1 MRLIKLFCSDL
12 DGTLLGS
19 RESLQRF
26 GETWSKLRERPVLC
40 YNSGRL
46 VDNMLRAIQDE
57 LLPQP
62 DFLIGGVG
70 TQIYDCKK
78 NRMIAEFEEQLQ
90 AGWNLARIEEIL
102 KSFPGVIR
110 QPSEF
115 LLPHKSSWF
124 LDNAVV
130 ADVIRRR
137 LDQAGLAATV
147 VHSHGNDLD
156 VLPAGGGKGQA
167 LKWLC
172 DWIGVSLKQ
181 VVVAGDSANDSNMF
195 LLPEVGRIIVG
206 NALPELRES
215 VGHLE
220 TFNATRGFADGVLEG
235 LEHFKVVPK
244 AGFVNA
250 QIHSKY

>member
-1 MRLIKLFCSDL
+1 VRLIKLFCSDL
-12 DGTLLGS
+12 DGTLLGNQ
-19 RESLQRF
+19 EAIERF
-26 GETWSKLRERPVLC
+26 NKTWSRLRERPLLC

-70 TQIYDCKK
+70 TQIYDCRE
-78 NRMIAEFEEQLQ
+78 NRPVAEFEKHLQ
-90 AGWNLARIEEIL
+90 MGWNLARVEKIVE
-102 KSFPGVIR
+102 SFPGITR
-110 QPSEF
+110 QPAEY

-137 LDQAGLAATV
+137 LEQAGLAATV
-147 VHSHGNDLD
+147 VHSHGYDLD
-156 VLPAGGGKGQA
+156 VLPAGGGKGHA

-172 DWIGVSLKQ
+172 ERLDIPLKQ
-181 VVVAGDSANDSNMF
+181 VVVAGDAGNDSNMF
-195 LLPEVGRIIVG
+195 LLPEVCRIVVG

-215 VGHLE
+215 VAHLE
-220 TFNATRGFADGVLEG
+220 TFNATRRFADGVLEG
-235 LEHFKVVPK
+235 LAHFKVVPG
-244 AGFVNA
+244 AAVTPD
-250 QIHSKY
+250 